1 MSDQGLKID
10 AAAIRYGQKRVLDG
24 FSLPLLRPGEVTVL
38 AGPNAAGKST
48 LLKGIARIAPVEGS
62 FSLDGAD
69 LGRLSHAERAARV
82 GFMPQTL
89 PSGSSLSVL
98 ESIVAALRAS
108 GSHHGPRPEER
119 ALAMLSR
126 LGIEGLAMDTL
137 DRLSGGQRQMV
148 SLAQAVIRDPRLLLL
163 DEPTSAL
170 DIARQVRLLG
180 EVRRI
185 ASEGRVVLAVLHD
198 LSLAAR
204 WADRIAVLHKGQL
217 YAVGTPDEVVT
228 PAMLAEVY
236 GVEARVER
244 CSQGQINVLIDREI
258 GGSIPA

>member
-1 MSDQGLKID
+1 MTEGLLIE
-10 AAAIRYGQKRVLDG
+10 AAAIRYGAKTVLDG
-24 FSLPLLRPGEVTVL
+24 FSLPPLRPGEVTVL

-48 LLKGIARIAPVEGS
+48 LLKGIARIAPVHGR
-62 FSLDGAD
+62 FHLDGAD
-69 LGRLSHAERAARV
+69 LGTLTPAERAKRI

-89 PSGSSLSVL
+89 PSGSSLVVL
-98 ESIVAALRAS
+98 ESIIAALRAS
-108 GSHHGPRPEER
+108 GGHHGPDAAEQ
-119 ALAMLSR
+119 AMAMLTR
-126 LGIEGLAMDTL
+126 LGIEALALEPL

-148 SLAQAVIRDPRLLLL
+148 SLAQAVVRDPRLLLL

-217 YAVGTPDEVVT
+217 YACGTPEEVVT
-228 PAMLAEVY
+228 PIMLAEVY

-244 CSQGQINVLIDREI
+244 CSQGRLNVLIDREI
-258 GGSIPA
+258 P

>member
-1 MSDQGLKID
+1 MTEGLLIE
-10 AAAIRYGQKRVLDG
+10 AAAIRYGAKTVLDG
-24 FSLPLLRPGEVTVL
+24 FSLPPLRPGEVTVL

-48 LLKGIARIAPVEGS
+48 LLKGIARIASVQGR
-62 FSLDGAD
+62 FHLDSAD
-69 LGRLSHAERAARV
+69 LGTLTPAERAKRI

-89 PSGSSLSVL
+89 PSGSSLVVL
-98 ESIVAALRAS
+98 ESIIAALRAS
-108 GSHHGPRPEER
+108 GGHHGPDAAEQ
-119 ALAMLSR
+119 AMAMLTR
-126 LGIEGLAMDTL
+126 LGIEALALEPL

-148 SLAQAVIRDPRLLLL
+148 SLAQAVVRDPRLLLL

-217 YAVGTPDEVVT
+217 YACGTPEEVVT
-228 PAMLAEVY
+228 PIMLAEVY

-244 CSQGQINVLIDREI
+244 CSQGRLNVLIDREI
-258 GGSIPA
+258 P